1 MIKTLTQYIAEKRDT
16 SVQDITKG
24 RKRTWVKVPTRTL
37 GKDNDV
43 TKDIYDMI
51 TKTYAPI
58 GGYVDFSKPGD
69 LPSDFTD
76 WIGNDIDKDPDL
88 DAVRFAKKG
97 PGGTKFSGSATD
109 GSAAAKKI
117 MLNKTA
123 KMLNQRG
130 NYGEL
135 SDAIAHIMLTRY
147 KNVPF
152 VTDEDHVR
160 RLLPGKPIKWI
171 GEHPSGKY
179 PGVNGW
185 YERTLTGAGKHI
197 KIMMGRPK

>member
-1 MIKTLTQYIAEKRDT
+1 MIKTLTQYIAERDA
-16 SVQDITKG
+16 SVQSITKG
-24 RKRTWVKVPTRTL
+24 KKRTWVKVPTRAL

-58 GGYVDFSKPGD
+58 GGYVDFSKPSD
-69 LPSDFTD
+69 LPSDFTA

-97 PGGTKFSGSATD
+97 PGGTKFAGSATD
-109 GSAAAKKI
+109 GSPAAKKI

-123 KMLNQRG
+123 KMLTQRG

-135 SDAIAHIMLTRY
+135 SDDRIGSLFFRVLHVDWDSSLVDTRGFFY
-147 KNVPF
+147 SPGF
-152 VTDEDHVR
+152 
-160 RLLPGKPIKWI
+160 LL
-171 GEHPSGKY
+171 
-179 PGVNGW
+179 
-185 YERTLTGAGKHI
+185 LA
-197 KIMMGRPK
+197 

>member
-1 MIKTLTQYIAEKRDT
+1 MKTFTHYIAERDS

-24 RKRTWVKVPTRTL
+24 KKRTWVKVPTRTL

-51 TKTYAPI
+51 TKTYASI
-58 GGYVDFSKPGD
+58 GGYVDFSKPSD
-69 LPSDFTD
+69 LPSDFTA
-76 WIGNDIDKDPDL
+76 WIGNDVDKDPDL

-97 PGGTKFSGSATD
+97 PGGMKFAGSATD

-123 KMLNQRG
+123 KMLNQKG

-147 KNVPF
+147 KVPV
-152 VTDEDHVR
+152 VTDEAHVR
-160 RLLPGKPIKWI
+160 KLLPGKPIKWI
-171 GEHPSGKY
+171 GEHPGGNY

-185 YERTLTGAGKHI
+185 YERTLTGAGKHT

>member
-1 MIKTLTQYIAEKRDT
+1 MKTFRQHLIEDDSVAKLTGGK
-16 SVQDITKG
+16 
-24 RKRTWVKVPTRTL
+24 KRTWVTVPTGIL

-58 GGYVDFSKPGD
+58 GGYVDFSKPSD
-69 LPSDFTD
+69 LPSDFTA

-97 PGGTKFSGSATD
+97 PGGTKFAGSATD

-123 KMLNQRG
+123 KMLTQRG

-135 SDAIAHIMLTRY
+135 SDAIAHVILTRY
-147 KNVPF
+147 KNVPV
-152 VTDEDHVR
+152 VTDENHVR

>member
-16 SVQDITKG
+16 SVQAITKG
-24 RKRTWVKVPTRTL
+24 KKRTWVKVPTRTL

-76 WIGNDIDKDPDL
+76 WIGNDVDKDPDL

-147 KNVPF
+147 KKVPV